1 MPEAEL
7 FDGTVLEFPEGTSPD
22 VINQTVKRETL
33 LARSKAGEIDT
44 RSGAPS
50 YMRALVGGA
59 PTKEDRLKT
68 LQKFFPDATP
78 DPNDPDNFIFTNP
91 ETGTPTLYNPKGPDI
106 GDIASMSREGV
117 QAVGGAVGA
126 TVGAGAG
133 GAAGLAGGPAAP
145 VTSPVGAFAG
155 GVAGAGLG
163 GAAGGEAFDLV
174 AKQAGMSDSRTA
186 GEHVADTGASVLSN
200 AAGQAGGMSLQAL
213 LSTALKIAIRGGG
226 SAAAKNAS
234 EKIAD
239 FAKVGA
245 TPTAGQATENR
256 ALLNIEGVLSKAPGA
271 AGFFGK
277 RAQATI
283 DKIDEFVAK
292 RSQALASGQKLE
304 PEVAGR
310 SVVKGVDAFVQKFK
324 DRSGALFNEL
334 DKHIAATDQIGASNT
349 VTFLQKASAPIA
361 GAENVSKTKLLDNPV
376 IRDVAKALEA
386 DAAANGGTIPYA
398 ALKEIRS
405 RIGQRLASPSLVDD
419 IPRGELKQL
428 YGAVSED
435 LKAAAK
441 AAGPDAEKAFNR
453 ANDFYKAGIQRIDDV
468 LQPLVDKGV
477 PEKVFKSLE
486 TGGKEGATTLRA
498 TMRSLDQKERD
509 IVAGTVLSR
518 LGKAKPGQQDA
529 TGEAFS
535 VETYLT
541 NWNGLSKEAKDV
553 LFDGTS
559 LKGLRKD
566 LDTVARVTEQMR
578 ESARAFSNPS
588 GTAGNVTGQTLAY
601 VGGGSALFGLFTGD
615 LTSLGLAGTLAGG
628 ATVSNLAARLMN
640 SPRFVHWLAES
651 TKLRPNG
658 LMPHLGRLAAIAATS
673 DEGTRQQI
681 KDYISAIGSL
691 TRTGQS
697 RSAGGTPGTTS
708 PAPPVAP

>member
-1 MPEAEL
+1 MPEVEL
-7 FDGTVLEFPEGTSPD
+7 FDGTVLEFPDGTAQD
-22 VINQTVKRETL
+22 VIDKAAKRETL
-33 LARSKAGEIDT
+33 LARTKAGDVDT
-44 RSGAPS
+44 KTGAPS
-50 YMRALVGGA
+50 YLRALVGGA

-68 LQKFFPDATP
+68 LQKFFPDAVP
-78 DPNDPDNFIFTNP
+78 DPSDPDNFIFTNP
-91 ETGTPTLYNPKGPDI
+91 ETGAPTLYNPKGLDI
-106 GDIASMSREGV
+106 GDVASLSREGV
-117 QAVGGAVGA
+117 QAVGGTVGA
-126 TVGAGAG
+126 TVGAGTGATAG
-133 GAAGLAGGPAAP
+133 AAGGPAAP
-145 VTSPVGAFAG
+145 VTSPVGALLG
-155 GVAGAGLG
+155 GAAGAGLG
-163 GAAGGEAFDLV
+163 ATAGGEAFDLV

-186 GEHVADTGASVLSN
+186 GEHLADTGASVVTN
-200 AAGQAGGMSLQAL
+200 AAGQMGGESLQAL

-226 SAAAKNAS
+226 SAAAKGAR

-256 ALLNIEGVLSKAPGA
+256 ALLNIEGALSKAPGA

-292 RSQALASGQKLE
+292 RSEALASGQKLE

-310 SVVKGVDAFVQKFK
+310 TLVKGVSGFVEKFK
-324 DRSGALFNEL
+324 DRSGQLFGKL
-334 DKHIAATDQIGASNT
+334 DTYIPAANRVDASNT
-349 VTFLQKASAPIA
+349 VTFLQKASAPIT
-361 GAENVSKTKLLDNPV
+361 GAENVSKTKLFDNPV
-376 IRDVAKALEA
+376 IRDIAKALQE
-386 DAAANGGTIPYA
+386 DAAANGGAIPYQ
-398 ALKEIRS
+398 ALKEMRS
-405 RIGQRLASPSLVDD
+405 RVGQRLATPSLIDD

-428 YGAVSED
+428 YGAISED

-441 AAGPDAEKAFNR
+441 QAGPEAEKAFNK

-468 LQPLVDKGV
+468 LQPLVDKGI

-486 TGGKEGATTLRA
+486 SSGREGATTLRA
-498 TMRSLDQKERD
+498 TMRSLNQEERNV
-509 IVAGTVLSR
+509 VAGTVLSR

-529 TGEAFS
+529 TGGVFS

-541 NWNGLSKEAKDV
+541 NWNGLSKEAKDA
-553 LFDGTS
+553 LFNGTS

-566 LDTVARVTEQMR
+566 LDTVARVAEQMR

-601 VGGGSALFGLFTGD
+601 VGGGSALFGLLTGD
-615 LTSLGLAGTLAGG
+615 LTSLGLAGTLAAG
-628 ATVSNLAARLMN
+628 ATVSNMAARLMN
-640 SPRFVHWLAES
+640 SPKFVHWLAES

-673 DEGTRQQI
+673 DEGTREQI
-681 KDYISAIGSL
+681 KDYIRAIGSL
-691 TRTGQS
+691 
-697 RSAGGTPGTTS
+697 GTPQQ
-708 PAPPVAP
+708 P